1 MHILPALHCKQA
13 NEYSDDWNSL
23 DASLHSCGRVA
34 REYTPPFARRA
45 SCAVPCCK
53 KREGRRRGAGNL
65 KKMEE
70 KSGSEMQAAVNEA
83 RTWIEVSASTTST
96 NAVMMKPSLVSPPSQ
111 NTHIYNN
118 TGSDWENS

>member
-1 MHILPALHCKQA
+1 
-13 NEYSDDWNSL
+13 
-23 DASLHSCGRVA
+23 
-34 REYTPPFARRA
+34 
-45 SCAVPCCK
+45 
-53 KREGRRRGAGNL
+53 
-65 KKMEE
+65 MEE

-118 TGSDWENS
+118 NTGSDWENS